1 MCDTV
6 VNNLFIVF
14 WRFDFL
20 YFLALFPFDF
30 FITLSTLG
38 GSVVGGGSRKRDHR
52 DFDSGP
58 AACPLDPVP
67 KSQDL
72 WCESSTNI
80 QRIFT
85 LDFLILG
92 LALPP
97 PPFPRTAVKILQKT
111 AFSLVKSWLAL
122 RSLDCLFV
130 CLSPCGKWPHT
141 QENGCYCPPL
151 ITSIWETLLQTR
163 QDQERGPAS
172 LLHSWHWVLFIWE
185 SDIHVTGRGPDW
197 TQGFLEMYR
206 TKHVFT
212 RLEADLLDQTWTM
225 GIYIVNS
232 KCILADFPAV
242 SF

>member
-111 AFSLVKSWLAL
+111 AFSLVKSRLAL
-122 RSLDCLFV
+122 RSLACLFV
-130 CLSPCGKWPHT
+130 CLFVTMRKMASYTGKWLLL
-141 QENGCYCPPL
+141 PPSDH
-151 ITSIWETLLQTR
+151 IHMWNPFTDQTGPGKRNNWSFAQTR
-163 QDQERGPAS
+163 
-172 LLHSWHWVLFIWE
+172 L
-185 SDIHVTGRGPDW
+185 DW
-197 TQGFLEMYR
+197 
-206 TKHVFT
+206 
-212 RLEADLLDQTWTM
+212 RLPWT
-225 GIYIVNS
+225 ILS
-232 KCILADFPAV
+232 KICFY
-242 SF
+242 